1 MTEKKVT
8 RRRKKSTDT
17 ASVATPEP
25 VEAIA
30 SDVPAESPAKAKAV
44 EPTAPPKAIKP
55 ASSPKG
61 VRTDER
67 YVKVVAITNSSGSYG
82 GSRFALE
89 EGKTYSFPREL
100 GSWLIRTGRAK

>member
-1 MTEKKVT
+1 MTERKVT
-8 RRRKKSTDT
+8 KRRKKSSDT

-25 VEAIA
+25 VEAVA
-30 SDVPAESPAKAKAV
+30 SDVSPEVLPV
-44 EPTAPPKAIKP
+44 EPTAPPTAIKP
-55 ASSPKG
+55 APSPKG

-82 GSRFALE
+82 GSRFVLE
-89 EGKTYSFPREL
+89 DGKTYSFPREL